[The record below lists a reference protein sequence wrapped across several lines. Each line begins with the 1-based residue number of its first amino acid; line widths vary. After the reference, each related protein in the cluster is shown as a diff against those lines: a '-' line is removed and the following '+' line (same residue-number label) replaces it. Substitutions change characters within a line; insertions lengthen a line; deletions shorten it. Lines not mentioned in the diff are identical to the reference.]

1 MPSRALLQI
10 HCVPRWVSCA
20 LAVLGLLVAALPA
33 AAHLVPVGPE
43 IRVTAT
49 GEPERPALAAAPDG
63 GVVVAWSDAVSR
75 RVEVRRFDG
84 VGRPV
89 GHAQTLSV
97 RGEAPAVAVGPAG
110 EAVVAWRQLVAGG
123 VVLLARR
130 VDSYG
135 LPRGELIRL
144 AEPSP
149 GVDSGPMLALAPD
162 GGFAVAWGERTAAGA
177 ELRLRLFAATG
188 TAAGPAFAVSDHPGA
203 RPRLGGLTRA
213 ADRWVVAWE
222 EAAGADG
229 AGVVAQRAFSADGV
243 PLGGGERLAGAQGGD
258 AAPSVAALADGSWA
272 AAWLHLDPPLP
283 AARPGRLSV
292 ATRLLSAEGAETPL
306 LAVAPV
312 LGPPALADAATT
324 VTPLAGGGWLVTWSG
339 VDADGTARL
348 AGRAFDATGTPAGGA
363 FAIPRGD
370 GGAGQPAAAALAGGG
385 AAVAWRVPAGTDAP
399 GEIRWRRLE
408 SPCVGAAATLC
419 LADGRF
425 RARVTY
431 ADRFG
436 GGGDGVALPRGEHWG
451 SFWFFRPSNVEL
463 AVKVLDARAAS
474 GNFWV
479 FYASLTD
486 AAFTLSVVDVET
498 GNRRVYT
505 NPGGTLASRGDT
517 AALPGGDT
525 APRRA
530 APRPAAPGI
539 GNAGDLPD
547 LRPTLVPLPEAD
559 DAAGC
564 RPAPDRL
571 CLGAGGRFA
580 VEATWHDF
588 GRGQGAAGALPQTT
602 DTGALWFFRPGNPEL
617 IVKVLDGR
625 NVNGSFWV
633 FYGALTNVA
642 FDLVVRDTVTGQVV
656 RYENPLGTFA
666 SRGDTGAF
674 GPR

>member
-1 MPSRALLQI
+1 M
-10 HCVPRWVSCA
+10 PRWVSCA
-20 LAVLGLLVAALPA
+20 LAVLCLLVGLLVFAQPA
-33 AAHLVPVGPE
+33 AAHLVPVGRE
-43 IRVTAT
+43 IRVTAS

-84 VGRPV
+84 AGRPV

-97 RGEAPAVAVGPAG
+97 RGEAPAVAVGPDGQAL
-110 EAVVAWRQLVAGG
+110 VAWRQLVGGG

-149 GVDSGPMLALAPD
+149 AVDSGPMLALAPD
-162 GGFAVAWGERTAAGA
+162 GGFAVAWGERTAARA
-177 ELRLRLFAATG
+177 ELRMRLFAATG
-188 TAAGPAFAVSDHPGA
+188 TPAGPAFAVDGGSGA
-203 RPRLGGLTRA
+203 APRLGGLVRTG
-213 ADRWVVAWE
+213 DRWVVVWE
-222 EAAGADG
+222 EAAEPAGG
-229 AGVVAQRAFSADGV
+229 GVVVQRAFATDGT
-243 PLGGGERLAGAQGGD
+243 PLGAGERLSGPHGGD
-258 AAPSVAALADGSWA
+258 GAPSVARLGGSWA
-272 AAWLHLDPPLP
+272 AAWLHVDP
-283 AARPGRLSV
+283 ADSEAQPGHLSV
-292 ATRLLSAEGAETPL
+292 ATRRLSAEGAETPVL
-306 LAVAPV
+306 EVAPV
-312 LGPPALADAATT
+312 LGPPSLADAATT
-324 VTPLAGGGWLVTWSG
+324 VTPLAGGGWLVTWSS

-348 AGRAFDATGTPAGGA
+348 AGRAFDATGTAAGGA

-385 AAVAWRVPAGTDAP
+385 AAVAWRVPAGADAP

-408 SPCVGAAATLC
+408 SPCVGNAATLC

-498 GNRRVYT
+498 GNRRV
-505 NPGGTLASRGDT
+505 
-517 AALPGGDT
+517 
-525 APRRA
+525 
-530 APRPAAPGI
+530 
-539 GNAGDLPD
+539 
-547 LRPTLVPLPEAD
+547 
-559 DAAGC
+559 
-564 RPAPDRL
+564 
-571 CLGAGGRFA
+571 
-580 VEATWHDF
+580 
-588 GRGQGAAGALPQTT
+588 
-602 DTGALWFFRPGNPEL
+602 
-617 IVKVLDGR
+617 
-625 NVNGSFWV
+625 
-633 FYGALTNVA
+633 
-642 FDLVVRDTVTGQVV
+642 
-656 RYENPLGTFA
+656 
-666 SRGDTGAF
+666 
-674 GPR
+674 